1 MGYNITSKDDL
12 IDVQTI
18 NAGCKKI
25 VKAGMSFE
33 NCARGVETAADM
45 CSIET
50 LSVDNKSMQPIML
63 NIAEQIRKI
72 KDILENFSV
81 SVQGLAQD
89 IYDEQYSELQQ
100 YLEKIKQ
107 EQAK

>member
-1 MGYNITSKDDL
+1 MDL
-12 IDVQTI
+12 T
-18 NAGCKKI
+18 
-25 VKAGMSFE
+25 
-33 NCARGVETAADM
+33 R
-45 CSIET
+45 
-50 LSVDNKSMQPIML
+50 
-63 NIAEQIRKI
+63 EQIKIYIQQINDKVKI